1 MANQDTVALTLSGVD
16 VFEVSDGHWK
26 GFFYYRTTKGVN
38 SGRLFE
44 SVDAASRSLENDLAL
59 GENAQVAEG
68 SF

>member
-1 MANQDTVALTLSGVD
+1 MVHQDKVALTLSGVD
-16 VFEVSDGHWK
+16 VFEVSNGLWK

-44 SVDAASRSLENDLAL
+44 SADAASRSLENDLAL
-59 GENAQVAEG
+59 GENTQVTEG